1 MVTLVSEYKTLK
13 IELNSL
19 RLNLRLNR
27 LKLKVKSLKV
37 ESLKVESLKVE
48 SIKVMCEMDVRLSR
62 PLYVATVVIEVQAF
76 WCRPYADNFLYD

>member
-37 ESLKVESLKVE
+37 ES
-48 SIKVMCEMDVRLSR
+48 IKVMCEMDVRLSR
-62 PLYVATVVIEVQAF
+62 PLYVATFVIEVQAF
-76 WCRPYADNFLYD
+76 WCHPYADSFLYD